1 MTRDVS
7 KEPRLRRWR
16 LVLGAASGDALTG
29 LGAEDLARDA
39 ALDWL
44 YERDASLDER
54 DIRRGGSEAS
64 TLTVP
69 EWVGQIHR
77 LFPKETIER
86 LERDAV
92 ETYGLHEVVTRA
104 EVLAK
109 LEPSESLLRAILLT
123 RHLMNQEV
131 LALAREIVRK
141 VVRQLMDRLALEV
154 RRAFSGARS
163 PQRARA
169 GTAADFDWRRTI
181 ERNLK
186 HRDPIHGR
194 IVIERPLFRSRTR
207 KHRERWQLVL
217 LVDQSGSM
225 VGSVIH
231 AAVTAA
237 CLAGLP
243 AFKTHLVAFDT
254 ELVDLS
260 AHMDDPVETLMKVQ
274 LGGGTDIARA
284 ARYAESLI
292 ENPRRAIVAI
302 ISDFFEGGDPDDLV
316 GTVKRLTSQG
326 SKVLG
331 LPALDADAIPTFDRD
346 LARRLVQVGAEVG
359 AMTPHELVHFLT
371 EVLA

>member
-1 MTRDVS
+1 MS
-7 KEPRLRRWR
+7 MEPRLRRWR
-16 LVLGAASGDALTG
+16 LVLGAASEDALSG
-29 LGAEDLARDA
+29 LSAEDRARDA

-44 YERDASLDER
+44 YERDPSLDER
-54 DIRRGGSEAS
+54 DVRRAGNEAS
-64 TLTVP
+64 VLTVP
-69 EWVGQIHR
+69 EWVGQVHR

-92 ETYGLHEVVTRA
+92 EEYGLHEVVTRA

-109 LEPSESLLRAILLT
+109 IEPSETLLRAILLT

-141 VVRQLMDRLALEV
+141 VVRQLMERLATEV

-163 PQRARA
+163 PQRARS
-169 GTAADFDWRRTI
+169 GTVADFDWKRTI
-181 ERNLK
+181 QRNLK
-186 HRDPIHGR
+186 HRDPATGR

-207 KHRERWQLVL
+207 KHRDRWQLVL

-237 CLAGLP
+237 CLSGLP

-254 ELVDLS
+254 EVVDLS

-284 ARYAESLI
+284 MRYAESLV
-292 ENPRRAIVAI
+292 ENPRKTVVAC
-302 ISDFFEGGDPDDLV
+302 ISDFFEGGDEDDLV
-316 GTVKRLTSQG
+316 LTVKRLTAQG
-326 SKVLG
+326 VRVLG
-331 LPALDADAIPTFDRD
+331 LPALDAAALPSYDRA
-346 LARRLVQVGAEVG
+346 LAQRLVQVGAKVG
-359 AMTPHELVHFLT
+359 AMTPGQLVFFLT